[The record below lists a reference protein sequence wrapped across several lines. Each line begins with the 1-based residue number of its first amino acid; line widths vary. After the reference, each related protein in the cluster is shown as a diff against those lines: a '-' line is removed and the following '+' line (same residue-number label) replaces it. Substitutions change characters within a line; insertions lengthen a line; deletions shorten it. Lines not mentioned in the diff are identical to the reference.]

1 MGDHGKHPHRAE
13 KNIHP
18 IQSDK
23 QQPFIH
29 FAKTE
34 RAKLKE
40 VMRNLTFAEASS
52 TLGQIWNNAPEEKRK
67 PHLDWEVKDRTI
79 YNGKRHHGEKI
90 IQSSARSE
98 RSELSPQNPNT
109 SLANRITQQKRR
121 GSRISGHIAPRTLPP
136 RLGKHLAAISPA
148 PSSMWEAKLCSSF
161 RNETRKTFESC
172 CCLAAG
178 GCNWVWLPS
187 DDGFPP
193 KVVAM
198 E

>member
-1 MGDHGKHPHRAE
+1 MDHGKHPHRAE

-67 PHLDWEVKDRTI
+67 PHLDWEVKDRAI

-98 RSELSPQNPNT
+98 RSELSPQDPNT
-109 SLANRITQQKRR
+109 SLANLITQQKTVRLENFR
-121 GSRISGHIAPRTLPP
+121 TYCSTDPSSAPRQ
-136 RLGKHLAAISPA
+136 A
-148 PSSMWEAKLCSSF
+148 PCCNFSCTKLHVGS
-161 RNETRKTFESC
+161 
-172 CCLAAG
+172 
-178 GCNWVWLPS
+178 
-187 DDGFPP
+187 
-193 KVVAM
+193 KVVFLLS
-198 E
+198 